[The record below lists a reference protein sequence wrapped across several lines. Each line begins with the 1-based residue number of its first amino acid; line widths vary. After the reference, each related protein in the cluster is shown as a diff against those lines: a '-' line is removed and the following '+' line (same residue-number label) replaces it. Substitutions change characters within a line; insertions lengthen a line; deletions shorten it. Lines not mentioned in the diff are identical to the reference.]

1 MSRLVC
7 AASLALL
14 LSGCG
19 DNLLGGS
26 LSEIFP
32 LDVSRVEVYRNEEA
46 LQITYYFNRNVFLD
60 VVVRVSVYIADQTI
74 KPDARLDLAGEY
86 APGHP
91 RTVVA
96 HAPGGEPVRLLP
108 RVHKGDLH
116 IISGGDPGV
125 VTRGDFS
132 MVFENEGGDIG
143 FGRTLTGGFSAQT
156 VDAGFG
162 ELP

>member
-1 MSRLVC
+1 MRRPAL
-7 AASLALL
+7 AAALALL
-14 LSGCG
+14 LAGCG

-26 LSEIFP
+26 VGELFP
-32 LDVSRVEVYRNEEA
+32 LDVSRVEVYRNDQA
-46 LQITYYFNRNVFLD
+46 LQVTYTFNRSVFLD
-60 VVVRVSVYIADQTI
+60 VVVRLSVYVADQKVAPGGRI
-74 KPDARLDLAGEY
+74 DLAGEY

-108 RVHKGDLH
+108 PVHKGDLH
-116 IISGGDPGV
+116 IFAGGDPGA

-132 MVFENEGGDIG
+132 MVFENQGGDLG
-143 FGRTLTGGFSAQT
+143 FGRTLTGGFAAQT

-162 ELP
+162 PLP

>member
-1 MSRLVC
+1 MSRLAC

-14 LSGCG
+14 CGCG

-26 LSEIFP
+26 VGEIFP
-32 LDVSRVEVYRNEEA
+32 LDVSRVDVYRNDEA
-46 LQITYYFNRNVFLD
+46 LQITYTFNRGVFLD
-60 VVVRVSVYIADQTI
+60 VVVRLSVYIADKTL
-74 KPDARLDLAGEY
+74 KPGAVIDLAGEY
-86 APGHP
+86 AQGHP
-91 RTVVA
+91 RTTVA

-108 RVHKGDLH
+108 PVHKGDLH

-132 MVFENEGGDIG
+132 MVFEGQGGDLG
-143 FGRTLTGGFSAQT
+143 FGRTLTGGFAAQT

-162 ELP
+162 PLP